1 VQHGHFT
8 FGETARASYEKIIEH
23 TNEVAKY
30 LGMETPTQL
39 GERSMAKGVDLLP
52 TLRGL
57 IAEVNFDRDN
67 AMPIFDLRN
76 GDYTQEFL
84 ARCDVEDL
92 STRGMA
98 SPDHVLRTKGSPL
111 LLTSAD
117 LASRNT
123 IKAKLEAFADE
134 YRAYFNRQSQNANEP
149 KKQLPP
155 DPKHAWIEGLGVVG
169 IGQNAKT
176 ASIAADLAEQNL
188 RVRAIGEDKGGFF
201 PLNEKDMFDCE
212 YWSLEQAKLG
222 KGATPPFE
230 GQIVMITGGAGAI
243 GLATAKAFAAKGA
256 NIVLV
261 DLEAEALDNAL
272 KELGPWHASYAA
284 NITSAGAA
292 EAAMRA
298 AVLRFGGLDILI
310 SNAGSATGGA
320 MLEIS
325 DEAFRKAFELN
336 FFAHKNFA
344 TEAARLMKTQGRGG
358 QILFNISKQAINPG
372 KNMGAY
378 GTPKAATLFLMRQLT
393 LELAGS
399 GIRVNGMNADR
410 IRSGLLTDDFI
421 KERAAARGLTEE
433 AYMGGNLLGRE
444 VEARHVADGFVNL
457 ALMER
462 TTGHVITVDGG
473 NTEAEL
479 R

>member
-1 VQHGHFT
+1 
-8 FGETARASYEKIIEH
+8 
-23 TNEVAKY
+23 
-30 LGMETPTQL
+30 
-39 GERSMAKGVDLLP
+39 
-52 TLRGL
+52 
-57 IAEVNFDRDN
+57 
-67 AMPIFDLRN
+67 
-76 GDYTQEFL
+76 
-84 ARCDVEDL
+84 
-92 STRGMA
+92 
-98 SPDHVLRTKGSPL
+98 
-111 LLTSAD
+111 
-117 LASRNT
+117 
-123 IKAKLEAFADE
+123 
-134 YRAYFNRQSQNANEP
+134 
-149 KKQLPP
+149 
-155 DPKHAWIEGLGVVG
+155 
-169 IGQNAKT
+169 
-176 ASIAADLAEQNL
+176 
-188 RVRAIGEDKGGFF
+188 
-201 PLNEKDMFDCE
+201 
-212 YWSLEQAKLG
+212 
-222 KGATPPFE
+222 
-230 GQIVMITGGAGAI
+230 
-243 GLATAKAFAAKGA
+243 
-256 NIVLV
+256 
-261 DLEAEALDNAL
+261 
-272 KELGPWHASYAA
+272 
-284 NITSAGAA
+284 
-292 EAAMRA
+292 MRA
-298 AVLRFGGLDILI
+298 AVLRFGGVDILI

-325 DEAFRKAFELN
+325 DDAFRKAFELN

>member
-1 VQHGHFT
+1 VLANLPNAAEVCREIFGKRLGIVPYIMPGFALAKKAAEIYDKNPEVEGLLLVQHGHFT
-8 FGETARASYEKIIEH
+8 FGETARTSYEKIIEH

-30 LGMETPTQL
+30 LGMETATQL
-39 GERSMAKGVDLLP
+39 GERCMARGVDLLP

-57 IAEVNFDRDN
+57 IAEVNSDRDK

-111 LLTSAD
+111 LLTS
-117 LASRNT
+117 
-123 IKAKLEAFADE
+123 
-134 YRAYFNRQSQNANEP
+134 
-149 KKQLPP
+149 
-155 DPKHAWIEGLGVVG
+155 
-169 IGQNAKT
+169 
-176 ASIAADLAEQNL
+176 AEQNL